1 MIITLLRRLMESI
14 LPYSLLRF
22 AGFIYGYWVSKSV
35 SFSQKG
41 EDLLAV
47 AYFAKRGIKQGVY
60 LDIGCFHPVWISN
73 THLLHKQGWLG
84 HAVDIDDF
92 KLKAMRIG
100 RGKKVQTHL
109 GAVFAGSDANTTG
122 TVYKFRR
129 IWSDIDTLDKA
140 TAEEYRANGCGE
152 FDEEHIN
159 LIDINQLLERLP
171 KVNFIN
177 IDIEGVDN
185 IVIKN
190 LDFAKFL
197 PDAILFEDNHNWDG
211 DAEVVRIL
219 HKHGYK
225 HLFTSGV
232 SICYA
237 QPL

>member
-1 MIITLLRRLMESI
+1 MLRRFAESV

-22 AGFIYGYWVSKSV
+22 VGFIYGYWVPKSV

-41 EDLLAV
+41 EDLLCL
-47 AYFAKRGIKQGVY
+47 AYFSKRGISRGVY
-60 LDIGCFHPVWISN
+60 LDIGCFHPRWISN
-73 THLLHKQGWLG
+73 THLLHKKGWHG
-84 HAVDIDDF
+84 HAVDIDEF
-92 KLKAMRIG
+92 KLRAMRIARG
-100 RGKKVQTHL
+100 RKVQTHL
-109 GAVFAGSDANTTG
+109 GAVFAGSGADTKG

-140 TAEEYRANGCGE
+140 TAEEYRDNNFGE
-152 FDEEHIN
+152 FDEEQIN
-159 LIDINQLLERLP
+159 FIDINQLLDQLP

-177 IDIEGVDN
+177 IDIEGVDST
-185 IVIKN
+185 VITN
-190 LDFAKFL
+190 LDFNKFL

-211 DAEVVRIL
+211 DEEVVNIL

-225 HLFTSGV
+225 HLFTSGG